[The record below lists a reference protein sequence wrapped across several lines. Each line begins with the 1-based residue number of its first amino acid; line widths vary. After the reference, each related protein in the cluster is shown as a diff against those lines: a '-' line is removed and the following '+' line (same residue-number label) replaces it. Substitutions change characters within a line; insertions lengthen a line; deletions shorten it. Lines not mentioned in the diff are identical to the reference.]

1 MTKRV
6 YWQLALPPNQR
17 LVIAPAAMNP
27 EMHWQRQGLFLD
39 RFSSLDQA
47 ELERW
52 IGGSRQEPLPASVPC
67 YLFSGFGEMAAIEVA
82 IVPRWAIVLVLSG
95 AALTGGLLLMYVP
108 RLRHPAMLFFLGV
121 AALAVMAAAP
131 DWAALIA
138 QTSLLGLLL
147 VLLALALKG
156 LVDWRQTRPA
166 VVRGTPRPSSDSKT
180 ARAALSASKPAGVT
194 LPSTT
199 AAVPAELP
207 LGEPAP

>member
-1 MTKRV
+1 
-6 YWQLALPPNQR
+6 
-17 LVIAPAAMNP
+17 MNL
-27 EMHWQRQGLFLD
+27 EMQWQRRGLFLE
-39 RFSSLDQA
+39 RFSSLDQG

-67 YLFSGFGEMAAIEVA
+67 YLFSGIGEIAAIEVA
-82 IVPRWAIVLVLSG
+82 FAPRWAIVLVLSG
-95 AALTGGLLLMYVP
+95 VALACGLLLMYVP
-108 RLRHPAMLFFLGV
+108 CLRHPAMLFALGV

-131 DWAALIA
+131 DLAAQIA
-138 QTSLLGLLL
+138 QASLLGLLL

-156 LVDWRQTRPA
+156 IVGWRQARQT
-166 VVRGTPRPSSDSKT
+166 VVRGTRLPSPDSKT
-180 ARAALSASKPAGVT
+180 VRANLSASKPEGVA